1 MELQGQ
7 SLILTVSVL
16 TSLGFMLIGYD
27 NGLMGGL
34 VNTSAF
40 KDTFDSPDSD
50 MIGVIVAIYEIGC
63 FFGAVFSSIWGE
75 KLGRRRSVFIG
86 CVFLIIGAVLQA
98 ASYTRAMMIVGR
110 IVAGVGMGTVNST
123 VPVMQAEFSPKS
135 SRGIYVCA
143 QLSTLNFGIFLV
155 YWIDYALSSHTGSYA
170 WRVPVIL
177 QCVPILAIMGLL
189 FVIPETPR
197 WLAAHDRPEECLK
210 VLAQIQ
216 GTSTDDPEVQVLHSV
231 ITQTVA
237 YETSIGS
244 GSWKDLL
251 REDSIKSRK
260 RLLLACFLQA
270 AQQLGGI
277 NAIIYYSSTLFEK
290 SVGFSAHMSA
300 LMSGFLQTWFFVA
313 SFIPWVLI
321 DRIGRRPLLLSM
333 ISVMAA
339 TMAVQAGLIY
349 QVENNTATAHAAG
362 IAAAAMLFV
371 FQGAFTIGF
380 QATVWVY
387 PSEILPLRLRQRGSS
402 ISTAANWIFN
412 YMIVQITPISIDNIG
427 WRTYII
433 FAVLNSLWV
442 PIIFLFFPETKGLEL
457 EDVDHLFGGEDIISQ
472 VDEKTNA
479 AVVMMETVGN
489 KTAA

>member
-75 KLGRRRSVFIG
+75 KLVVDALFSSV
-86 CVFLIIGAVLQA
+86 
-98 ASYTRAMMIVGR
+98 ASMMIVGR

-362 IAAAAMLFV
+362 IAAAAMLFI